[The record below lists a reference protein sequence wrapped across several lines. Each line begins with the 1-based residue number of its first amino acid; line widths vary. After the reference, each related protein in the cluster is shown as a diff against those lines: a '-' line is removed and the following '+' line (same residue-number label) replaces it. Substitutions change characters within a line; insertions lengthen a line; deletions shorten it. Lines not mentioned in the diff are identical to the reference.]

1 MVVEFRLPE
10 LGENITSA
18 DITKVLVKV
27 GDKIKKEQPLAELET
42 DKASMEI
49 PSDIEGVVKE
59 VKMKEGEKA
68 STGQVLL
75 LIETESSESA
85 PALSVKTDS
94 DAAEIPQEIKPA
106 SSANNDK
113 VSKLYNFKL
122 PELGE
127 NISKASVTKIL
138 VKNGDFVKKD
148 QPVIELETDKASM
161 EVPLDVSG
169 IVKQIN
175 ISEGSTA
182 NVGEIIFIIETS
194 DSNLAENK
202 TESAK
207 KIDSPKQP
215 VPEAPALPK
224 TEQEKKEAVN
234 IIVPEVKSII
244 APAAPS
250 VRRFAREIGIKI
262 NNVRGSG
269 PGGRI
274 SIEDVKKYAKSLNEN
289 IESASLGG
297 GFGIKTEP
305 LPDFSKWGETDIQ
318 PMNNVR
324 KKTAEH
330 LSYAWAS
337 IPHVTQFDKA
347 DITELEEIRKQYGK
361 LAESAGGKLTVTA
374 ILLKIAAS
382 ALKKFP
388 QFNASVNMAGN
399 EIIYKKYVNI
409 GVAVDTDRGLIVP
422 VIRNVDK
429 KNIIELAAEL
439 AEISKK
445 ARDKKITLEDLQ
457 GGNFTISNLGGIGGT
472 GFTPIVNA
480 PEVAILGVSRGSYEP
495 KYSGSEFVPRLMLP
509 LSLSYDHRI
518 IDGADGARFLR
529 WICSALEQ
537 PILMSLEG

>member
-68 STGQVLL
+68 SAGQVLL
-75 LIETESSESA
+75 LIETESSESV

-106 SSANNDK
+106 LSANNDK

-138 VKNGDFVKKD
+138 VKEGDFVKKD
-148 QPVIELETDKASM
+148 QALVELETDKASM
-161 EVPLDVSG
+161 EVPSDVNG
-169 IVKQIN
+169 IVKQIK

-194 DSNLAENK
+194 DSDSAENK
-202 TESAK
+202 TDSAK
-207 KIDSPKQP
+207 KIDSPQKP

-224 TEQEKKEAVN
+224 TEPVKKEAAN
-234 IIVPEVKSII
+234 EAALETKSII

-289 IESASLGG
+289 IESASSGG

-399 EIIYKKYVNI
+399 EIIYKKYINI

-480 PEVAILGVSRGSYEP
+480 PEVAILGISRGSYEP
-495 KYSGSEFVPRLMLP
+495 KYSGSEFIPRLMLP